1 MRTKKVNRYW
11 CDHCNKAG
19 LSAGSMAK
27 HEAHCTLNPARNCRV
42 CTLVNGG
49 YQVGAERM
57 AELVAILP
65 DPAAF
70 LDQTIYHCRCKDC
83 RSFSDDSWDPSA
95 ECTNEHRK
103 LTVALESAMAK
114 LREETDNCPACIMA
128 ALRQRKIPVPMVES
142 FNFTAE
148 MKTVFANSPRND
160 FPY

>member
-19 LSAGSMAK
+19 LSASAMTR

-57 AELVAILP
+57 AELVVLLP
-65 DPAAF
+65 DPSAF
-70 LDQTIYHCRCKDC
+70 LAQSAYDCRCKDC
-83 RSFSDDSWDPSA
+83 RIYFDDSFVPNV
-95 ECTNEHRK
+95 ECTNEHKR
-103 LTVALESAMAK
+103 LLAALQSAMPK
-114 LREETDNCPACIMA
+114 LREETDDCPACIMA

-148 MKTVFANSPRND
+148 MKTVFANAAPEW
-160 FPY
+160 P